1 MKKISG
7 NAILAIGILIFSI
20 SLLLRDIINENLF
33 DYIGGIGIGIE
44 IVGLIKM
51 CKEKRS

>member
-7 NAILAIGILIFSI
+7 NVILAIGILIFSI
-20 SLLLRDIINENLF
+20 SLLLRDIIDEKIF
-33 DYIGGIGIGIE
+33 DFVGGVGIGIE
-44 IVGLIKM
+44 LVGFHKM